1 MPPKNPKKYLKNWRQ
16 QKPNY
21 HKLKMREYRAKSKK
35 EKKYWRNLAMREF
48 EKHQPK
54 DYERIA
60 WIVLALGFGFLI
72 GVIIFGL

>member
-1 MPPKNPKKYLKNWRQ
+1 MPAKNPKQYLRNWRKKHPTYQ
-16 QKPNY
+16 
-21 HKLKMREYRAKSKK
+21 KLKMRESRAKTQE

-54 DYERIA
+54 NYERIA
-60 WIVLALGFGFLI
+60 WIVLFLGYVFLI

>member
-1 MPPKNPKKYLKNWRQ
+1 MPAKYPKQYIKNWRKK
-16 QKPNY
+16 KPNY
-21 HKLKMREYRAKSKK
+21 HKLKMREYRATSPK

-48 EKHQPK
+48 EKYQPK
-54 DYERIA
+54 DYEQIA